1 VFQIRVWFL
10 VIAAFS
16 GLLDAK
22 SATQRIGDVLAVAI
36 PLSSLGATLYKQD
49 KAGQYQLLQ
58 SYSAAMAGTMILKYT
73 IREKRPDTAAR
84 DSFPSGHTSSA
95 FAGAS
100 FIHRRYGLQYALL
113 PYLGALFTGYSR
125 IHAHRHHTRDV
136 IAGAAIG
143 IAASYWLVHPYHGMN
158 IMPEVDAGHVGVRVR
173 YAW

>member
-1 VFQIRVWFL
+1 MFQIRAWFL

-16 GLLDAK
+16 GLLDAQ

-36 PLSSLGATLYKQD
+36 PLSALGATLYKQD

-58 SYSAAMAGTMILKYT
+58 SYSTATAGTMILKYT
-73 IREKRPDTAAR
+73 VREKRPATTER

-95 FAGAS
+95 FAGAG
-100 FIHRRYGLQYALL
+100 FIHRRYGLRYALL

-143 IAASYWLVHPYHGMN
+143 IAASYWLVRPYHGMN